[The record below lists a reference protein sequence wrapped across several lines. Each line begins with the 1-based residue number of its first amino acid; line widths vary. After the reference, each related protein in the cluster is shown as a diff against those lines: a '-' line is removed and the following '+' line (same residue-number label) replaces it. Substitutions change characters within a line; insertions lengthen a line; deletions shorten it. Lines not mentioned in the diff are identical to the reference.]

1 MKVIALSIAAA
12 SAFAALATALIATR
26 YWRKASRLV
35 IPKPEDTVRMN
46 PPEFALMA
54 TRASLHN
61 SSQLNAKVAF
71 WTGIAAVL
79 AAISAIVALVPN
91 FL

>member
-1 MKVIALSIAAA
+1 
-12 SAFAALATALIATR
+12 
-26 YWRKASRLV
+26 
-35 IPKPEDTVRMN
+35 MN

-54 TRASLHN
+54 TQASLHN
-61 SSQLNAKVAF
+61 SSQLNAKAAF